1 MSLGGRRGG
10 GGGSVSVPVTTPNRQ
25 FVYADM
31 NDTSRMMLINGA
43 KFDGTSATG
52 YLSAANI
59 SAYNWAAN
67 NQWSVSFW
75 RNPQWAAISGGT
87 GLSQAYVCKTALN
100 DGSTANHGFWLAS
113 PGTTAKADEVDVML
127 YIGSAKTY
135 ASIRCKPLNFQTE
148 VNSGA
153 QWPGGWSHFCL
164 TYNAGTINVYFDG
177 VLSCTASG
185 TTVSYGAID
194 GTIATSIPA
203 TMANCAAPIDVGV
216 VNNGTLASRSN
227 ADANNG
233 IISHVC
239 FWGGK
244 AITQADVTVLS
255 NNGFPVTYSSI
266 SSQLSTAA
274 SGAWDLGDSSGNRT
288 DLSTNANAMV
298 PPGSSTVTRAQ
309 SCVALVEKGPLQLI
323 FRPIAY
329 ARSPVLSTVMNGQTA
344 LHFGGNHGLECRL
357 DGAMKQFQS
366 HDMVCAF
373 RPSIVGAT
381 DSVDRH
387 FGGISSQAEKANDTA
402 GSGTQR
408 EYYFGALYGNP
419 GASGS
424 RASYDGVAGHQQMYH
439 RYKNQ
444 AATGF
449 IRGQGNIAANTNYVV
464 ALRCYG
470 TGNAASWGNRI
481 NGVVD
486 PLDVTYQIT
495 PGNTYGTNT
504 TGSWNQ
510 NAAGMFHNRMVLSIG
525 YLNYFTATQ
534 FSVGD
539 VSGAGIRCGMP
550 GDCAQDFFQGDM
562 MFFGVWGKATTGPT
576 LSDPEIA
583 AAEAPWRTLCGV

>member
-1 MSLGGRRGG
+1 
-10 GGGSVSVPVTTPNRQ
+10 
-25 FVYADM
+25 M
-31 NDTSRMMLINGA
+31 NDTSRMTLTNGA
-43 KFDGTSATG
+43 KFDGTVSTG

-75 RNPQWAAISGGT
+75 RNPQWAAVSGGT

-100 DGSTANHGFWLAS
+100 DGSTANHGFWIAS
-113 PGTTAKADEVDVML
+113 PGTTAKADEVDIML
-127 YIGSAKTY
+127 YTGSAKVY
-135 ASIRCKPLNFQTE
+135 SSIRCKPLNFQTE
-148 VNSGA
+148 SNGAA

-203 TMANCAAPIDVGV
+203 TMANCSAPIDIGA

-227 ADANNG
+227 ADANTG

-244 AITQADVTVLS
+244 AIPQADVTVLS
-255 NNGFPVTYSSI
+255 NNAFPVTYSAI
-266 SSQLSTAA
+266 SSLLGTAA

-309 SCVALVEKGPLQLI
+309 SCVAIVDKGPLQLT
-323 FRPIAY
+323 FRPISY
-329 ARSPVLSTVMNGQTA
+329 ARSPILSTNMNSQTC
-344 LHFGGNHGLECRL
+344 LHFGGNHGLECRV
-357 DGAMKQFQS
+357 DGAMKQFKA
-366 HDMVCAF
+366 HDFVFAF
-373 RPSIVGAT
+373 QPSIVGAT
-381 DSVDRH
+381 DSIDRH
-387 FGGISSQAEKANDTA
+387 LGGINSQSEKANDSA
-402 GSGTQR
+402 GSGTLR
-408 EYYFGALYGNP
+408 EYYFGALYGNN

-424 RASYDGVAGHQQMYH
+424 RQSYDGVAGHQQLYH

-444 AATGF
+444 TATGF
-449 IRGQGNIAANTNYVV
+449 IRGQGNIAANTCYVA

-470 TGNAASWGNRI
+470 AGDVNSWGNRI
-481 NGVVD
+481 NGAVD

-510 NAAGMFHNRMVLSIG
+510 SAATQYHTRQVFCVG
-525 YLNYFTATQ
+525 YLNYFTSTQ
-534 FSVGD
+534 FSAGD
-539 VSGAGIRCGMP
+539 ASGTSVRCGIP
-550 GDCAQDFFQGDM
+550 GDDCQDFYQGDM
-562 MFFGVWGKATTGPT
+562 MFWSCFGSSSTGAA
-576 LSDPEIA
+576 LSDGEIA
-583 AAEAPWRTLCGV
+583 AIESIWRTKTNAY